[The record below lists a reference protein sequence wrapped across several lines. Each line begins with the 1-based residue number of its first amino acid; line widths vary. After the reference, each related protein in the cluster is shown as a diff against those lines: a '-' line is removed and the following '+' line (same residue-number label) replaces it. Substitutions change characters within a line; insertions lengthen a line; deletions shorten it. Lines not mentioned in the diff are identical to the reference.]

1 MTRWDGVVSLSLS
14 ADHQQNTQSQNEFRI
29 SPCYIYIRTT
39 LPRFTKTRLDGHSK
53 TMKLDRCWHMEVFLE
68 TWSEQCQTLFSFA
81 KITQKRLR
89 KSSGNNPL
97 GQPRIKHIPLPI
109 QTPTELPAPPD
120 LDPFSAQLA
129 ACREQSWWDP
139 QPTSDLL
146 SDSDDS
152 NSYYSSI
159 SDNSEYNSIDLTSPK
174 RSISIREIRERMN
187 SQQSMR
193 SCLSAGRYEFEPGL
207 KLLDEVRDSWRD
219 LGGWRDMETFAD

>member
-1 MTRWDGVVSLSLS
+1 
-14 ADHQQNTQSQNEFRI
+14 
-29 SPCYIYIRTT
+29 
-39 LPRFTKTRLDGHSK
+39 
-53 TMKLDRCWHMEVFLE
+53 MKLDRCWHMGVFLE
-68 TWSEQCQTLFSFA
+68 RWSEQCQALLAFA
-81 KITQKRLR
+81 KITQKRFI
-89 KSSGNNPL
+89 KSSRNSPS
-97 GQPRIKHIPLPI
+97 GQPRIKHIPLPV

-139 QPTSDLL
+139 QPTSEPL

-152 NSYYSSI
+152 DSYYSSI
-159 SDNSEYNSIDLTSPK
+159 SDDSGYNSIDLASPK

-187 SQQSMR
+187 SQQSMK

-207 KLLDEVRDSWRD
+207 KLLDEARDSWRD